1 MCVSSAR
8 AATGG
13 PTPANI
19 KTKPIKPHRS
29 GIKVAVKRQLSL
41 RPQLR
46 MEEWESRGHGGDP
59 AFCPKCPLTSRQ
71 WETPCFPRVE
81 RQRASVSAPFAGA
94 AATVVPSRGTDC
106 TTAWYCLYH
115 AVVVCRGC
123 GFIGKAIAFRYHVCV
138 VWNELGLAVSRA
150 DGPLLVSPAWFFGWK
165 VRVGYYSERAVAAGG
180 SRNIDVSLTLN
191 MT

>member
-106 TTAWYCLYH
+106 TTAWYYQYHGLVLFVPRRGSLPWLWIHRQGNCLPIP
-115 AVVVCRGC
+115 CLC
-123 GFIGKAIAFRYHVCV
+123 CV
-138 VWNELGLAVSRA
+138 
-150 DGPLLVSPAWFFGWK
+150 
-165 VRVGYYSERAVAAGG
+165 ERAWACRFTGRWPFACLP
-180 SRNIDVSLTLN
+180 SLVFRMESKGRLLFRACRSGRRITQD
-191 MT
+191 